1 MRRISLP
8 LPSPS
13 PLALL
18 PFLLYLYIYSSV
30 ASTAA
35 FVVPV
40 PDSSPRSRSRSRSRS
55 LAYHSSYNNYF
66 SHKNKYS
73 TKHSIL
79 SIPVQSSKSDD
90 NDNDTKHDNDK
101 TIRIMPTAGAAS
113 RSRRAP
119 RQRITNK
126 YGIAESANVDGG
138 SSIENGNGNTEFI
151 TKLGNRRR
159 RGTST
164 SQFVDHPNPNPNPN
178 KRGARNRTGTR
189 TYTHTRT
196 TIRHRTSASAGTSS
210 NNINDNVVPPALVPV
225 PAIHSLREVEEMV
238 RGECK
243 PKGCDREASRHIM
256 DLFQSTSTSTSTST
270 SSKNTNT
277 ITRTCTSEGRK
288 DLENLT
294 QELIASTTLDTS
306 GTSIPLSSI
315 LMPRDQSN
323 LIRLLG
329 SKGVGAYTTM
339 LKLLHHLVNDA
350 SMSVS
355 GCQYAYTAA
364 IIVLAKSSS
373 KRWKAQAI
381 ALLDEMDSK
390 HIEPNTYTYTAA
402 FHAVDGGKAAL
413 ELLNRAKRKRST
425 VHSESET
432 VEGAMSMPMSIHLYN
447 GAIHACSRSSDIDG
461 KNHGWQAALSIFRT
475 QMPSDGVAP
484 NEITYVSLLHACAK
498 AGQLKVAMSIFDEV
512 KSTTNMSE
520 SSINI
525 WGAALRACAT
535 TGNSKKAME
544 VMGEMIRGGIVP
556 TTLHY
561 NYVLSALAKEGEDGM
576 AVEFFDRILVG
587 TVYGIFVS
595 GIEESESSLQSCNA
609 MPDLVSVNTVLTSFV
624 KSANFTA
631 AKHFFGRLKRGEFMY
646 NRLDSRAVI
655 RPDVISYNSLLSVC
669 TDPNEAKI
677 IMQEVSDSDSD
688 SGSDVIGL

>member
-1 MRRISLP
+1 MRRIPLP
-8 LPSPS
+8 LPL
-13 PLALL
+13 PLTLL
-18 PFLLYLYIYSSV
+18 QFLLYLYIYSSV

-40 PDSSPRSRSRSRSRS
+40 PDSSPRSRS
-55 LAYHSSYNNYF
+55 LAHHNSYKYF
-66 SHKNKYS
+66 FHKNKY

-79 SIPVQSSKSDD
+79 SISIQSSKSDD
-90 NDNDTKHDNDK
+90 NDTKHDNDE
-101 TIRIMPTAGAAS
+101 TIRIMPTSGAAS

-126 YGIAESANVDGG
+126 YGIAEIANVDGG
-138 SSIENGNGNTEFI
+138 SSIENGNGNGNTESI
-151 TKLGNRRR
+151 KKLGNRRR
-159 RGTST
+159 RGT
-164 SQFVDHPNPNPNPN
+164 SQFVDHPNPNPN
-178 KRGARNRTGTR
+178 KRGARNPTGTH
-189 TYTHTRT
+189 THTT
-196 TIRHRTSASAGTSS
+196 TRYRTSASTGTSS
-210 NNINDNVVPPALVPV
+210 NNINDNVR

-243 PKGCDREASRHIM
+243 PKGCDREASKHIM
-256 DLFQSTSTSTSTST
+256 NLFQSTSTSTTT

-277 ITRTCTSEGRK
+277 DTDTRTCTCTCTSECRK

-315 LMPRDQSN
+315 IMPRDQSN

-364 IIVLAKSSS
+364 IIVLAQSSS

-413 ELLNRAKRKRST
+413 ELLNRAKRKRSS
-425 VHSESET
+425 VHSESETETET
-432 VEGAMSMPMSIHLYN
+432 VEGAMSMAMSIHLYN

-461 KNHGWQAALSIFRT
+461 KNNGWQAALSIFRT
-475 QMPSDGVAP
+475 QMPRDGVAP

-512 KSTTNMSE
+512 ISTTNMSE
-520 SSINI
+520 SINI

-576 AVEFFDRILVG
+576 AVEFFDRILAG

-595 GIEESESSLQSCNA
+595 GIEESESLQSCNA

-669 TDPNEAKI
+669 NNSNEAKI
-677 IMQEVSDSDSD
+677 IMQEVSDSDA
-688 SGSDVIGL
+688 IGL

>member
-1 MRRISLP
+1 MRRIPLPLSLP
-8 LPSPS
+8 
-13 PLALL
+13 LL

-40 PDSSPRSRSRSRSRS
+40 PVPDSSPRSRSRS
-55 LAYHSSYNNYF
+55 LAYHNSYKYVFHN
-66 SHKNKYS
+66 NKY

-90 NDNDTKHDNDK
+90 NDNDNENDTKHDNDK
-101 TIRIMPTAGAAS
+101 TIRIMPTSGAAS

-126 YGIAESANVDGG
+126 YGIAETANVDGG
-138 SSIENGNGNTEFI
+138 SSIENGNGNGNTESI
-151 TKLGNRRR
+151 KKLGNRRR
-159 RGTST
+159 RGT
-164 SQFVDHPNPNPNPN
+164 SQFVDHPNPNPN
-178 KRGARNRTGTR
+178 KRGAKNPTGT
-189 TYTHTRT
+189 HTT
-196 TIRHRTSASAGTSS
+196 TCYRTSASTGTSS
-210 NNINDNVVPPALVPV
+210 NNINDNDVP

-256 DLFQSTSTSTSTST
+256 NLFQSTSTSTTT

-277 ITRTCTSEGRK
+277 DTRTCTCTSECRK

-294 QELIASTTLDTS
+294 QELIASTTLDMS

-315 LMPRDQSN
+315 IMPRDQSN

-413 ELLNRAKRKRST
+413 ELLNRAKRKRSS
-425 VHSESET
+425 VHSESETET

-461 KNHGWQAALSIFRT
+461 KNNGWQAALSIFRT
-475 QMPSDGVAP
+475 QMPRDGVAP
-484 NEITYVSLLHACAK
+484 NELTYMSLLHACAK

-512 KSTTNMSE
+512 KSATNMSE
-520 SSINI
+520 SINI

-544 VMGEMIRGGIVP
+544 VMGEMIRGGVVP

-595 GIEESESSLQSCNA
+595 GIEESESLQSCNA

-669 TDPNEAKI
+669 NNSNEAKI
-677 IMQEVSDSDSD
+677 IMQEVSDSDA
-688 SGSDVIGL
+688 IGL